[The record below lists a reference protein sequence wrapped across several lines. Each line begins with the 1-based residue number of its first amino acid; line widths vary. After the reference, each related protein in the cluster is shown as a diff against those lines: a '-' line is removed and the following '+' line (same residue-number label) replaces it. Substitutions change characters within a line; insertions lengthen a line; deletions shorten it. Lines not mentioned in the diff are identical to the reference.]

1 MAPIARPK
9 FGRDTRFVSMGLS
22 TPADFEGDAGPGGLC
37 TGKPAERD
45 GSSPVA
51 VGPDQPNAPASWLDS
66 PDFVTVRGRRK
77 TDDTV
82 EGRDVLLELMA
93 EELARLK
100 GQIAELRG
108 LERPEQGPEG
118 PERGPEQ
125 SFPDGRGAAEAG
137 ARPQPS
143 PGSPGVPMASAP
155 STAEARATGVA
166 HARAPGPGLA
176 ERGGAA
182 AAPAG
187 SARRPTLPTLKL
199 GTYDLSPHT
208 QIYSI

>member
-1 MAPIARPK
+1 MAPIAGPK
-9 FGRDTRFVSMGLS
+9 FGRDTGFVSMGLS

-37 TGKPAERD
+37 TGKPAGRD

-51 VGPDQPNAPASWLDS
+51 VGPDQPNAPASWPDS

-108 LERPEQGPEG
+108 PERPEQGPE
-118 PERGPEQ
+118 Q
-125 SFPDGRGAAEAG
+125 SFPAGRGAAEAG

-155 STAEARATGVA
+155 STAEAGGTGVA
-166 HARAPGPGLA
+166 HARAPLA
-176 ERGGAA
+176 QA
-182 AAPAG
+182 
-187 SARRPTLPTLKL
+187 
-199 GTYDLSPHT
+199 
-208 QIYSI
+208 